1 MIFCQVTRL
10 KGEQIFQKDGSRNV
24 PAARSLA
31 AYPTSCGR
39 IFLTHKWMFLILPTT
54 KSKFN

>member
-1 MIFCQVTRL
+1 MIYCQVTRL

-54 KSKFN
+54 